1 MDSLIN
7 FNGLAS
13 KVGSEFRAHRDIKIP
28 SIANRRCK
36 SILKDPFVKLITG
49 AAGVE
54 SIPILWFMS
63 MVSVCCNRESRLV
76 DLTPIQ
82 RFPVPSK
89 DI

>member
-13 KVGSEFRAHRDIKIP
+13 KVGSEFRAHREIKIP
-28 SIANRRCK
+28 SIANRCCK
-36 SILKDPFVKLITG
+36 SILKDPSVKLITG

-63 MVSVCCNRESRLV
+63 MVCCNRESRLV
-76 DLTPIQ
+76 DLTLIQ

>member
-1 MDSLIN
+1 MDSFIN

-13 KVGSEFRAHRDIKIP
+13 KVGSEFRAHREIKIP
-28 SIANRRCK
+28 PIANRRCK
-36 SILKDPFVKLITG
+36 SILKDPSVKLITG

-63 MVSVCCNRESRLV
+63 MVCCNRESRLV
-76 DLTPIQ
+76 DLTPIH
-82 RFPVPSK
+82 RYPVPSK

>member
-36 SILKDPFVKLITG
+36 SILKDPSVKLITG

-54 SIPILWFMS
+54 SIPILWSKS
-63 MVSVCCNRESRLV
+63 MLCCNKESRLV
-76 DLTPIQ
+76 DLTTIQ
-82 RFPVPSK
+82 RFSFPSK
-89 DI
+89 DV